1 MKRIFITLLLFY
13 NVSFS
18 QTYPTGQ
25 NYPPPTDLITVPTAA
40 TLMRGSFSLGMRIQD
55 GGGMILGLRAGIT
68 DRFQFGLSYGSSNL
82 IGDDSLRWYPRPEAN
97 LKYMLMDESI
107 TTPGIA
113 MGLNTQGFGNFNLG
127 DSLNR
132 YDMKAYG
139 FYLSASKNWKTGLGN
154 LGMHGGVSYN
164 FTEID
169 DGDED
174 PNLFFG
180 IDIEINPEFSL
191 LMEYNAALNENDMTT
206 ETLAISR
213 GGYLNAAIRW
223 TFVEHLHLELNFNNL
238 LFDED
243 KVDYFKR
250 EIKIIYIEYF

>member
-1 MKRIFITLLLFY
+1 MKNITHILLLLLTIL
-13 NVSFS
+13 SG

-25 NYPPPTDLITVPTAA
+25 NYPPPTDLVTIPTAA

-107 TTPGIA
+107 TMPGVAI
-113 MGLNTQGFGNFNLG
+113 GLNTQGFGNFHEG

-139 FYLSASKNWKTGLGN
+139 FYMSASKNWKTAFGN
-154 LGMHGGVSYN
+154 LGLHSGIGYN

-180 IDIEINPEFSL
+180 MDIEINPEFSI
-191 LMEYNAALNENDMTT
+191 LMEYNAALNENNMTT

-223 TFVEHLHLELNFNNL
+223 TFVEHLHLELNLNNL
-238 LFDED
+238 LFDDE

>member
-1 MKRIFITLLLFY
+1 MKLFIIVLLIFFNLILG
-13 NVSFS
+13 

-68 DRFQFGLSYGSSNL
+68 DRFQFGLSYGSPNL

-97 LKYMLMDESI
+97 LKYMLIDESI
-107 TTPGIA
+107 TSPGVA
-113 MGLNTQGFGNFNLG
+113 FGLNTQGFGNFNQG

-139 FYLSASKNWKTGLGN
+139 LYFSASKNWKTGLGN
-154 LGMHGGVSYN
+154 LGLHGGVSYN
-164 FTEID
+164 FTETD

-180 IDIEINPEFSL
+180 FDIELNPEFSV
-191 LMEYNAALNENDMTT
+191 LMEYNAALNENNMTT

-223 TFVEHLHLELNFNNL
+223 TFVEHLHLAVSYTHLTL
-238 LFDED
+238 PT
-243 KVDYFKR
+243 KR
-250 EIKIIYIEYF
+250 IV